1 MKLKKVWNPILQFG
15 KVLLFIFYGL
25 LEIHKQIWKG
35 QDVDE
40 QSSVKF
46 TTNGFAFE
54 NQQYV
59 SNDPNL

>member
-1 MKLKKVWNPILQFG
+1 MKLQKKSLEAPKAWNPVLQFG

-35 QDVDE
+35 Q
-40 QSSVKF
+40 
-46 TTNGFAFE
+46 E
-54 NQQYV
+54 NQQYI